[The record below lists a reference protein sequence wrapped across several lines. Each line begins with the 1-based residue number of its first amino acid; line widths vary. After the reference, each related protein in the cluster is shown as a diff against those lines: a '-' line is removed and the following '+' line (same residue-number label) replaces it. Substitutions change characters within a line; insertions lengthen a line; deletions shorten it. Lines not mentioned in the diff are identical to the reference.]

1 VALLEHAASSL
12 DDYLAAGG
20 GRGLEAALS
29 LSPRQVIE
37 AVELSGLRG
46 RGGAGFPTG
55 QKWQAIRDIG
65 TGERFVVCNAAEGEP
80 ATFKDRL
87 LIRRN
92 PYRLIDGVS
101 IAAYAVG
108 AARAYI
114 GLKQVFGQEAGAL
127 AHALKEMA
135 DAGALTVPIQLVL
148 GPDHYLLGEET
159 GLLEVIEEREPL
171 PRMARPFM
179 FGLFARPPNEN
190 PTLVNNVETLSNVPH
205 ILAEG
210 PDWLRSSG
218 TESSP
223 GTMLFTVAGDVVR
236 EGVFEHPLGTPLSVL
251 IEDAGGV
258 AGGRDVKMVF
268 PGSSNTVL
276 LPEQLETPL
285 DLESM
290 AAVGSGLGAGGFAL
304 YDDSTCV
311 VEAGLMFCRF
321 LYVESC
327 GQCPP
332 CKLNSGDL
340 VEFLEALERGEEA
353 GELDTALARARGV
366 TDGQKC
372 GLPTGTSLLAQ
383 SLLLGFEQ
391 EFREH
396 AGRACPSSR
405 GLVLPKLVDHDEQRG
420 RFTYDETYS
429 RKRPDW
435 TREEA
440 ADRRPGE
447 GER

>member
-1 VALLEHAASSL
+1 
-12 DDYLAAGG
+12 
-20 GRGLEAALS
+20 
-29 LSPRQVIE
+29 
-37 AVELSGLRG
+37 
-46 RGGAGFPTG
+46 
-55 QKWQAIRDIG
+55 
-65 TGERFVVCNAAEGEP
+65 
-80 ATFKDRL
+80 
-87 LIRRN
+87 
-92 PYRLIDGVS
+92 
-101 IAAYAVG
+101 
-108 AARAYI
+108 
-114 GLKQVFGQEAGAL
+114 
-127 AHALKEMA
+127 
-135 DAGALTVPIQLVL
+135 
-148 GPDHYLLGEET
+148 
-159 GLLEVIEEREPL
+159 
-171 PRMARPFM
+171 
-179 FGLFARPPNEN
+179 
-190 PTLVNNVETLSNVPH
+190 
-205 ILAEG
+205 
-210 PDWLRSSG
+210 
-218 TESSP
+218 
-223 GTMLFTVAGDVVR
+223 MLFTVAGDVVR
-236 EGVFEHPLGTPLSVL
+236 EGVFEHPLGTPLNVL

-285 DLESM
+285 ELESM

-311 VEAGLMFCRF
+311 VEAALMFCRF

-396 AGRACPSSR
+396 AGRTCPSPR
-405 GLVLPKLVDHDEQRG
+405 GLILPKLVDHDEQRG
-420 RFTYDETYS
+420 RFTYDESYS
-429 RKRPDW
+429 HKRPDW
-435 TREEA
+435 TSEDA
-440 ADRRPGE
+440 ADRRPDE
-447 GER
+447 AER

>member
-20 GRGLEAALS
+20 GRGLERALS

-37 AVELSGLRG
+37 EVELSGLRG

-55 QKWQAIRDIG
+55 RKWQAIRDIG

-101 IAAYAVG
+101 IAAHAVG

-114 GLKQVFGQEAGAL
+114 GLKQVFGQEADAL

-135 DAGALTVPIQLVL
+135 DAGALTVPVQLVL

-159 GLLEVIEEREPL
+159 GMLEVIEEREPL

-179 FGLFARPPNEN
+179 LGLFARPPNEN

-210 PDWLRSSG
+210 PDWLRASG

-236 EGVFEHPLGTPLSVL
+236 EGVFEHPLGTPLNVL

-285 DLESM
+285 ELESM

-311 VEAGLMFCRF
+311 VEAALMFCRF

-396 AGRACPSSR
+396 AGRTCPSPR
-405 GLVLPKLVDHDEQRG
+405 GLILPKLVDHDEQRG
-420 RFTYDETYS
+420 RFTYDENYS

-435 TREEA
+435 TSEDA
-440 ADRRPGE
+440 ADRRPDE
-447 GER
+447 AER